1 MPEEKKSVV
10 PRLRFPEFRDAE
22 DWEVKQIQEVCG
34 FIVPGR
40 NQTACGHPTLKDG
53 VCFGPHALT
62 PSFMESR
69 NRRVFVALIS
79 LIHTIGTPLS
89 VSPGIP

>member
-1 MPEEKKSVV
+1 MAMELEMAYEILTRAFLGP
-10 PRLRFPEFRDAE
+10 AN
-22 DWEVKQIQEVCG
+22 
-34 FIVPGR
+34 R
-40 NQTACGHPTLKDG
+40 NLEGNYTGILLYALKDG

-62 PSFMESR
+62 PGFMESR